1 MVKSEN
7 RNKITI
13 FLIAAAVIFSFW
25 FTGFSLP
32 KLISRG
38 SQFFVIIGKMF
49 PPDTNYLGKIISPL
63 LETIKM
69 SFAGTFI
76 GSLLALIVAT
86 FCAYN
91 TVAPKWLC
99 GLLKAVINI
108 LRAIPVLII
117 ALAVSFIF
125 GIGSFA
131 GAFAIALYTFGII
144 ARLTWKDAEQQSHK
158 TMDALVSAGIGKTKA
173 FANTVFID
181 IFPEYLSNC
190 LYVLESNVRH
200 AAILGY
206 VGAGGLGLILNEKI
220 SWGDYAKVGMI
231 LIMLFIVVFII
242 ETISS
247 YLRRILNGSVQ
258 TTVLNKRIIF
268 IVILA
273 VALLSMAAID
283 APQITDLG
291 IKVFK
296 GIIYGILHPDMS
308 LIFTTSQNGVPYLM
322 LETICI
328 AAAGTFIG
336 AVISVPL
343 AFPGS
348 RNVSGKLSAGIMK
361 IFIIAIRTMPAVIY
375 GLIFIRVTG
384 PGAFAGVMTLGIL
397 SIGMCTKLYIN
408 TLDSFDMKT
417 ANALKSMGVSH
428 TAAITNC
435 ILPEV
440 KNKFFASAIYRFDVN
455 LREASVLGLVSAG
468 GIGTKLIFSMNG
480 YLWSYAGAYILGLVI
495 LILLVDK
502 LNSLIV

>member
-49 PPDTNYLGKIISPL
+49 PPDINYLGKIISPL

-76 GSLLALIVAT
+76 GSLLALIVAP

-158 TMDALVSAGIGKTKA
+158 SMDALVSAGIGKTKA

-200 AAILGY
+200 AAILG
-206 VGAGGLGLILNEKI
+206 
-220 SWGDYAKVGMI
+220 
-231 LIMLFIVVFII
+231 
-242 ETISS
+242 
-247 YLRRILNGSVQ
+247 
-258 TTVLNKRIIF
+258 
-268 IVILA
+268 
-273 VALLSMAAID
+273 
-283 APQITDLG
+283 
-291 IKVFK
+291 
-296 GIIYGILHPDMS
+296 
-308 LIFTTSQNGVPYLM
+308 
-322 LETICI
+322 
-328 AAAGTFIG
+328 
-336 AVISVPL
+336 
-343 AFPGS
+343 
-348 RNVSGKLSAGIMK
+348 
-361 IFIIAIRTMPAVIY
+361 
-375 GLIFIRVTG
+375 
-384 PGAFAGVMTLGIL
+384 
-397 SIGMCTKLYIN
+397 
-408 TLDSFDMKT
+408 
-417 ANALKSMGVSH
+417 
-428 TAAITNC
+428 
-435 ILPEV
+435 
-440 KNKFFASAIYRFDVN
+440 
-455 LREASVLGLVSAG
+455 
-468 GIGTKLIFSMNG
+468 
-480 YLWSYAGAYILGLVI
+480 
-495 LILLVDK
+495 
-502 LNSLIV
+502 